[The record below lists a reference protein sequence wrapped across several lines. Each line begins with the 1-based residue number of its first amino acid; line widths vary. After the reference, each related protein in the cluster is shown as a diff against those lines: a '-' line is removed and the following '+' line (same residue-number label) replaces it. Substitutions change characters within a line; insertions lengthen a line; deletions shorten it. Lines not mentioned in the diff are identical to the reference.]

1 MSEPDD
7 IPADEAAER
16 ALRLNDGPTD
26 QALAARAASDPTFA
40 AEVEA
45 WDERLSPL
53 IDEIAPVL
61 PPAGVWPRVE
71 AATAPVAANDNRATR
86 FWRGWAMAS
95 TGLLAASVAGLAFLI
110 ANPRVE
116 HEYIASSPDFQPVSV
131 STLMSAADPDMP
143 IATITYDPQ
152 TGSLY
157 VAPTMQMAMPE
168 NRAVTLWVTM
178 ADGSVH
184 RVGVIDPNQA
194 QMHEVS
200 EEMQPMA
207 AEAPLVTV
215 SLEPMDQPNAPAPMG
230 PIIATG
236 EVRRL

>member
-53 IDEIAPVL
+53 IDEIAPVP

-71 AATAPVAANDNRATR
+71 AATAPVPANDNRATR

-116 HEYIASSPDFQPVSV
+116 HEYIPLRPTSSRSASRP
-131 STLMSAADPDMP
+131 
-143 IATITYDPQ
+143 
-152 TGSLY
+152 
-157 VAPTMQMAMPE
+157 
-168 NRAVTLWVTM
+168 
-178 ADGSVH
+178 
-184 RVGVIDPNQA
+184 
-194 QMHEVS
+194 
-200 EEMQPMA
+200 
-207 AEAPLVTV
+207 
-215 SLEPMDQPNAPAPMG
+215 
-230 PIIATG
+230 
-236 EVRRL
+236 

>member
-1 MSEPDD
+1 MSEPDN

-26 QALAARAASDPTFA
+26 QALAARAASDPGFA

-53 IDEIAPVL
+53 IEEIASVPA
-61 PPAGVWPRVE
+61 PAGVWPRVE
-71 AATAPVAANDNRATR
+71 AATAPAAANDNRTAR

-95 TGLLAASVAGLAFLI
+95 TGLLAASVAGLVFLI

-116 HEYIASSPDFQPVSV
+116 REYIVSSPDFQPVSV
-131 STLMSAADPDMP
+131 STLMSEADPDMP
-143 IATITYDPQ
+143 VATITYDPQ

-157 VAPTMQMAMPE
+157 VAPTLQMAMPE
-168 NRAVTLWVTM
+168 NRAMTLWVTM
-178 ADGSVH
+178 ADGTVH
-184 RVGVIDPNQA
+184 RVGVIDPSQA

-200 EEMQPMA
+200 EDMQPMA
-207 AEAPLVTV
+207 AEAPIVTV

-230 PIIATG
+230 PVIATG